1 MTLIILVLTLL
12 TAGCSH
18 TMYVKEG
25 GTQQQFDADKFACEQ
40 KAVRMYGDYAQ
51 MQMGDTM
58 MARDDDWRRCMFSKG
73 YRETTEKEVKGD
85 TTLNNQNGQGSPQ
98 N

>member
-12 TAGCSH
+12 TVGCSH

-25 GTQQQFDADKFACEQ
+25 GTPQQFDADKFDCEDKMVQ
-40 KAVRMYGDYAQ
+40 MYGDYAQ

-58 MARDDDWRRCMFSKG
+58 MARDADWRRCMFSKG

-85 TTLNNQNGQGSPQ
+85 TTLNNQNEPGGPQ